1 MEASEQP
8 KQPTKKRKPSPGVL
22 RHKGRILALQAL
34 FEADIAGHHPDNV
47 LERSL
52 VAEEPAPESADYA
65 LRLIQGI
72 ASTKQEIDAQ
82 IEESAPAF
90 PIQQIPVVDR
100 NVLRIAVYELMYQ
113 PDVPLKVAINEAVE
127 LSKRF
132 GGENSSSFV
141 NGVTGTIAGR
151 VR

>member
-1 MEASEQP
+1 METPEQS
-8 KQPTKKRKPSPGVL
+8 QPPAKKRKQSPGHL

-34 FEADIAGHHPDNV
+34 YEADVAGHPPDNV

-52 VAEEPAPESADYA
+52 LAEEPAPESADYA

-72 ASTKQEIDAQ
+72 ASTKEVIDAE

-90 PIQQIPVVDR
+90 PIHQIPVVDR

-113 PDVPLKVAINEAVE
+113 PEVPLKVAINEAVE

-132 GGENSSSFV
+132 GGENSSRFV